1 MGMYMF
7 ISQPSRNT
15 SQNMQSF
22 ILVAGL
28 VATAVCS
35 PQNRFQ
41 SSPVSNQDDFQEP
54 YQLSSGAFDIFGNV
68 DSRFSCEGRIY
79 GFYANEELNCQIF
92 HVCEPVTYPDGRQ
105 ETVQYNFFCPLETV
119 FDQSLLVCNH
129 AVDAIPCSDSSAYLF
144 KNEEFGIIPRR
155 NDVLR
160 VIPRQN

>member
-1 MGMYMF
+1 MGDTF
-7 ISQPSRNT
+7 QSTNHTQLK
-15 SQNMQSF
+15 MQSL
-22 ILVAGL
+22 ILIAAL
-28 VATAVCS
+28 VGSAICS
-35 PQNRFQ
+35 PQFG
-41 SSPVSNQDDFQEP
+41 PLSNTVDNFQEP